1 MNIQDTTGIC
11 LNLFAKWQMKLL
23 FEVATNLH
31 FWSMHCRGTAATF
44 VVSAALMI

>member
-31 FWSMHCRGTAATF
+31 FGQCTVEEQQQPLLSPQP
-44 VVSAALMI
+44 